1 MVYGAS
7 TSMEINLIILNLFNE
22 YLLPDSSF
30 PLSVSFYM
38 SPDDAAIETQEN
50 SDKWDIER
58 IKFLLP
64 QFLYPPAST
73 EIVSVVE
80 PQAHL
85 LMMQQE

>member
-7 TSMEINLIILNLFNE
+7 ISMEINLIILNLFNE

-50 SDKWDIER
+50 SDK
-58 IKFLLP
+58 
-64 QFLYPPAST
+64 
-73 EIVSVVE
+73 
-80 PQAHL
+80 
-85 LMMQQE
+85 